1 MKNLS
6 LSFLFILLF
15 SSCSSDDE
23 IINIPNDNE
32 EVEILLN
39 YTLLKEGS
47 MTKSMDLYSDFYNK
61 LKFRK

>member
-39 YTLLKEGS
+39 P
-47 MTKSMDLYSDFYNK
+47 
-61 LKFRK
+61 